1 MSLIGPELALKG
13 EARQP
18 LQGEGRRGSISVNP
32 PLMGNVLRNLRTE
45 RGWTHDEAANAMGIS
60 RGQFIKLERG
70 ERGLTERTI
79 GLAAKAFEVS
89 RAVIIGEGPAVE
101 LATPPQETSP
111 TPSAEIPSD
120 QQPANVSR
128 FLGPRN
134 VPVYGTGSGGDGG
147 DFRFNGQTIDHAPR
161 PPGIENRRDVYVVYV
176 IGDSVSPKYEDG
188 DPIYVDPHRRPQPRD
203 YVVVELHPSEDGT
216 PGDAYVKRLVRRTA
230 SKIVVEQHNPAK
242 ELSFDE
248 SNVARVHRV
257 IPYPELIGI

>member
-1 MSLIGPELALKG
+1 MSLIGPEVAPKG
-13 EARQP
+13 EDSQP
-18 LQGEGRRGSISVNP
+18 LQGEGPTRLFSFKH
-32 PLMGNVLRNLRTE
+32 PLMGNALRQLRKE
-45 RGWTHDEAANAMGIS
+45 RRWTHDEAADAMGIS

-89 RAVIIGEGPAVE
+89 RSVIIGDDISTPAVLIDE
-101 LATPPQETSP
+101 QRPE
-111 TPSAEIPSD
+111 PSAAIPSD
-120 QQPANVSR
+120 QSAVNTHQ

-134 VPVYGTGSGGDGG
+134 VPVYGTGSGGNGG
-147 DFRFNGQTIDHAPR
+147 DFRLNGQTIDHAPR

-203 YVVVELHPSEDGT
+203 YVLVELHPANDGT
-216 PGDAYVKRLVRRTA
+216 PGDAFVKRLVKRTA
-230 SKIVVEQHNPAK
+230 TKIVVEQHTPAK
-242 ELSFDE
+242 EIIFDAA
-248 SNVARVHRV
+248 SVVRLHRV

>member
-13 EARQP
+13 EVRQP
-18 LQGEGRRGSISVNP
+18 LQGEGQRADCARTY
-32 PLMGNVLRNLRTE
+32 PLMGNALRQLRNE
-45 RGWTHDEAANAMGIS
+45 RGWTHDEAAEAMGIS

-89 RAVIIGEGPAVE
+89 RALIIGEDGQLTAAEESADSAAP
-101 LATPPQETSP
+101 
-111 TPSAEIPSD
+111 PSARIPTD
-120 QQPANVSR
+120 EPLPNLTR
-128 FLGPRN
+128 LLGPRN

-176 IGDSVSPKYEDG
+176 VGNSVSPKYEDG

-203 YVVVELHPSEDGT
+203 YVVVELHGSEDGT
-216 PGDAYVKRLVRRTA
+216 PGDAFVKRLVKRTA
-230 SKIVVEQHNPAK
+230 TKLVVEQHNPAEEIVFEEAK
-242 ELSFDE
+242 
-248 SNVARVHRV
+248 VARVHRV

>member
-1 MSLIGPELALKG
+1 
-13 EARQP
+13 
-18 LQGEGRRGSISVNP
+18 
-32 PLMGNVLRNLRTE
+32 MGNALRQLRIE
-45 RGWTHDEAANAMGIS
+45 RQWTHDEAANAMGIS

-79 GLAAKAFEVS
+79 ALAAKAFEVS
-89 RAVIIGEGPAVE
+89 RSVIIGEEVNSPPTGPVE
-101 LATPPQETSP
+101 DAWLE
-111 TPSAEIPSD
+111 PSAAIPAD
-120 QQPANVSR
+120 QNAANTTR

-203 YVVVELHPSEDGT
+203 YVLVELKGAAEGE
-216 PGDAYVKRLVRRTA
+216 PGPAYVKRLVGRA
-230 SKIVVEQHNPAK
+230 GGKLKLEQHNPAGPVD
-242 ELSFDE
+242 FDE
-248 SNVARVHRV
+248 NSVVRVHRV

>member
-1 MSLIGPELALKG
+1 
-13 EARQP
+13 
-18 LQGEGRRGSISVNP
+18 
-32 PLMGNVLRNLRTE
+32 
-45 RGWTHDEAANAMGIS
+45 MGIS

-89 RAVIIGEGPAVE
+89 RSVIIGEEDVPVPAFALDE
-101 LATPPQETSP
+101 PRPE
-111 TPSAEIPSD
+111 PSAAIPSD
-120 QQPANVSR
+120 QGATNPQR

-134 VPVYGTGSGGDGG
+134 VPVYGTGSGGHGG

-203 YVVVELHPSEDGT
+203 YVLVELHPAEDGT
-216 PGDAYVKRLVRRTA
+216 PGDAYVKRLVKRTA
-230 SKIVVEQHNPAK
+230 TKIVVEQHTPAK
-242 ELSFDE
+242 EITFDDA
-248 SNVARVHRV
+248 SVARLHRV

>member
-1 MSLIGPELALKG
+1 MD
-13 EARQP
+13 RQ
-18 LQGEGRRGSISVNP
+18 
-32 PLMGNVLRNLRTE
+32 
-45 RGWTHDEAANAMGIS
+45 WTHDEAANAMGIS

-79 GLAAKAFEVS
+79 ALAAKAFEVS
-89 RAVIIGEGPAVE
+89 RSVIIGEEPDSTPAGPAEGVRLE
-101 LATPPQETSP
+101 A
-111 TPSAEIPSD
+111 SAAIPAE
-120 QQPANVSR
+120 QNAANTTR

-203 YVVVELHPSEDGT
+203 YVVVELYPAEDGA
-216 PGDAYVKRLVRRTA
+216 PGDAYVKRLVKRTA
-230 SKIVVEQHNPAK
+230 TKIVVEQHNPAK
-242 ELSFDE
+242 EISFDE
-248 SNVARVHRV
+248 ADVARVHRV